1 MPTAKGKGGATS
13 HRYRP
18 ASEYDNATLA
28 HKREYWRTK
37 KREQRARLSESRGK
51 PRQESRGD
59 KLLRPN
65 VSGSFAALASPLQ
78 GQDESRN
85 TAEDGSVRASERQ
98 KEKWLQTME
107 LNKVLPQVPA
117 SYSVSV
123 RAAAGVDSAAVKCP
137 NVRAAGIK
145 AVTSPTAARL
155 NSTSSVPPS
164 RPARITN
171 GSSTKTPQPCV
182 SMQGAFVPKTPP
194 KAQSRVQP
202 KLSPSSVTTGQ
213 TFTTCPPSEGNT
225 TNTSPQRG
233 TKSALAS
240 SQRAKGVY
248 VCKLTSTESDE
259 ERAARRREHWRI
271 KKREQRAKL
280 ASRLPK
286 TRERIQGPEVTSQRQ
301 TAQKAGL
308 AGVSPRTFPRRVG
321 QNQCHARV
329 NTSFTPAK
337 RLATFNLQADQ
348 VKVQNPPGN
357 MTVNAPEG
365 ISVRRAGETQ
375 RKLPIYV
382 NLSNV
387 SRGIARCKTPR
398 QRFIDAQKTF
408 MNQRNMRCKSPMLA
422 SFFGTRNIPKI
433 DPNDTPE
440 QIIAKRREYWRIKKR
455 EQRAKLTM
463 EMKARLKE
471 KDCVMRRVK
480 RYQKIL
486 EEMRRARAQSAG
498 SILAHASEAIGGFI
512 KEDGTVSVSVPTNHS
527 TADEQHKREQQL
539 LSKSSPIS
547 APHGHPDNK
556 RGAVAPIRVTLPPLR
571 PAQVKVSFPLAGLNK
586 PQRLPSIRAESTSV
600 HIHTVGQLKLTHPQS
615 PESASS
621 GGSAAGSG
629 LGGCVMKMA
638 VSSSVTS
645 PSASCPDPGLTQEER
660 MAKKRE
666 YWRIKKREQR
676 AARAARLK
684 QGMLQARALQRRK
697 LQRQATAA
705 PPDRTDTT
713 ESAQPLPGN
722 SFPAKPNASG
732 IKQEA
737 AVDLDSPPEQAI
749 CPDIKPPT
757 PPSPP
762 PAPQQEPDPALSA
775 DSQATTLLAVA
786 SMKKLLE
793 ESLSTVTECK
803 GEQADVK
810 IEDEASDAEPKLMQ
824 LFFEEDQV
832 APIAAD
838 LTLEIKSW
846 QADSDASV
854 QAGSPSLDLKNSP
867 PTSEPPSPLPVSNPT
882 CESSS
887 QTSSNFIVKPAA
899 DASDG
904 PPSPRRTQR
913 ICAKKTLAQN
923 SPPEPPRLHHLPLD
937 QTQPEQRPRKAPE
950 PCRNRSVQSPQKH
963 GCVVTEHGGLSS
975 LQRKREYW
983 KLMKRQQRARLKAG
997 QRDRAGDSSIRFSQ
1011 RNTQASGVGVID
1023 SAKGVVP
1030 PVKPAPQPR
1039 PPTASVTSV
1048 TSVTGIPTVLVVSP
1062 AAATPERSPDT
1073 LQVKVPVNR
1082 ASCSEQRPF
1091 RPSQVGADSLGAPE
1105 NQRQT
1110 ATRSGKW
1117 ICRSTGVDSPP
1128 PLPTLKPPEN
1138 PLTSINLHP
1147 IEPPPQA
1154 LNPTLKIP
1162 SAHLQTPAHTVHKLT
1177 PISTM
1182 VPPKRVLGE
1191 PEEDFLRRKRE
1202 YWRIKKKEQRAR
1214 KAIREKGVTSRGSS
1228 NTWRPILP
1236 AQEQHTQD
1244 SDPWVNSSEESE
1256 HLMSQSDDADP
1267 SSFSYPNYTA
1277 PLEDE
1282 SELVF
1287 MDYESSGAED
1297 GPVSDAVW
1305 RSGYL
1310 MDYDPLNQLLVCMV
1324 CGEQQYSHSLEGVR
1338 AHIDDAHPDTLNLDP
1353 GEHQRILEAW
1363 DEQVSQRERFFTSQL
1378 QRNSETETEGN

>member
-1 MPTAKGKGGATS
+1 MPSAKGKGGATS

-28 HKREYWRTK
+28 QKREYWRTK
-37 KREQRARLSESRGK
+37 KREQRARLSDSRLK
-51 PRQESRGD
+51 PRLESRGD

-65 VSGSFAALASPLQ
+65 VSGSFAAFSSPLQ
-78 GQDESRN
+78 SQDESRN
-85 TAEDGSVRASERQ
+85 TAEEGSVRASERQ

-117 SYSVSV
+117 PYSVSV
-123 RAAAGVDSAAVKCP
+123 RAAGVDSAVVKCP
-137 NVRAAGIK
+137 TVRAAGIK
-145 AVTSPTAARL
+145 AVTSPTATHL
-155 NSTSSVPPS
+155 NTTSSVPPS
-164 RPARITN
+164 RVTRITN

-182 SMQGAFVPKTPP
+182 SMQGAFVPKSPP
-194 KAQSRVQP
+194 KAQSRIQP
-202 KLSPSSVTTGQ
+202 KLSPSRVTTGR
-213 TFTTCPPSEGNT
+213 TFTTCPPSEGKT
-225 TNTSPQRG
+225 TNSTPQRG
-233 TKSALAS
+233 TTSALATA
-240 SQRAKGVY
+240 QRAKGV
-248 VCKLTSTESDE
+248 CNPKLTSPESEE
-259 ERAARRREHWRI
+259 ERAAKRREHWRI
-271 KKREQRAKL
+271 KKREQRAKM
-280 ASRLPK
+280 AARLVK
-286 TRERIQGPEVTSQRQ
+286 TREKIQGPEVTLQRQ
-301 TAQKAGL
+301 TAQQTGL
-308 AGVSPRTFPRRVG
+308 VGGTVLPCVSSRTFSRRVG

-329 NTSFTPAK
+329 NTFTPAK
-337 RLATFNLQADQ
+337 SLATVNLQADQ
-348 VKVQNPPGN
+348 VKVHNPPGN
-357 MTVNAPEG
+357 MTVNAPEVS
-365 ISVRRAGETQ
+365 SVRKAGETQ

-382 NLSNV
+382 NLSV

-455 EQRAKLTM
+455 EQRAKLSM
-463 EMKARLKE
+463 EMKTRLKE

-498 SILAHASEAIGGFI
+498 SILTHASETIGGFI
-512 KEDGTVSVSVPTNHS
+512 KEDGTVSINIPTNHS
-527 TADEQHKREQQL
+527 TAEAHKQEQQL

-547 APHGHPDNK
+547 TPQIQPDNK
-556 RGAVAPIRVTLPPLR
+556 RRVVAPIRVTVPHLR

-586 PQRLPSIRAESTSV
+586 PQRLLSIRPRAESTSV
-600 HIHTVGQLKLTHPQS
+600 PIHTVGQLKLTHPQT
-615 PESASS
+615 PKSASS
-621 GGSAAGSG
+621 GGSAAGSS

-645 PSASCPDPGLTQEER
+645 LSASCLDPELTEEER

-684 QGMLQARALQRRK
+684 QGLLQARALQRRK
-697 LQRQATAA
+697 IQRQVTTV
-705 PPDRTDTT
+705 PPNRTNRTDN
-713 ESAQPLPGN
+713 AQPPSGN
-722 SFPAKPNASG
+722 SFPGKPNASG

-737 AVDLDSPPEQAI
+737 AVDLDSQPEQAI

-803 GEQADVK
+803 SEQADVK
-810 IEDEASDAEPKLMQ
+810 IEDEASEPETNPKLMQ
-824 LFFEEDQV
+824 LFFEKDQV

-854 QAGSPSLDLKNSP
+854 QAGSPSLNLKNSP
-867 PTSEPPSPLPVSNPT
+867 QTSETPSPLPVSNPT
-882 CESSS
+882 CETLS
-887 QTSSNFIVKPAA
+887 QTFSNFIIKPST

-904 PPSPRRTQR
+904 PSSPRRTQR
-913 ICAKKTLAQN
+913 TCTKKTLTQN
-923 SPPEPPRLHHLPLD
+923 SSPEPPRLHHLPLD
-937 QTQPEQRPRKAPE
+937 QTQPEQQPCKAPE
-950 PCRNRSVQSPQKH
+950 PCRNSNVQSPQKYR
-963 GCVVTEHGGLSS
+963 CVVTEHGGLSS

-983 KLMKRQQRARLKAG
+983 KLMKRQQRARLKAR

-1011 RNTQASGVGVID
+1011 RNTQASGVKGVI
-1023 SAKGVVP
+1023 P

-1048 TSVTGIPTVLVVSP
+1048 TGIPTVLVVSP
-1062 AAATPERSPDT
+1062 AAVTPERSPDT
-1073 LQVKVPVNR
+1073 LQVKLPVNR

-1091 RPSQVGADSLGAPE
+1091 RPSQVGSDSLRAPE
-1105 NQRQT
+1105 NQRHT

-1117 ICRSTGVDSPP
+1117 ICRSTDVDSPP

-1154 LNPTLKIP
+1154 LNPTRSPIKIP
-1162 SAHLQTPAHTVHKLT
+1162 SAHHQTPTHMIHKLT

-1182 VPPKRVLGE
+1182 VPPKRVPGE
-1191 PEEDFLRRKRE
+1191 SEEDFLRRKRE

-1236 AQEQHTQD
+1236 AHELHTQD
-1244 SDPWVNSSEESE
+1244 SGPWVNSSEESE
-1256 HLMSQSDDADP
+1256 HLMSQSDDTDP

-1305 RSGYL
+1305 RNRYL

-1324 CGEQQYSHSLEGVR
+1324 CGEQQYSHSLEGVK

-1353 GEHQRILEAW
+1353 SEHQRILEAW

-1378 QRNSETETEGN
+1378 QRNSETGTR